1 MHDILTLVHSPTKF
15 TMQLHEIFQEVN
27 STSKRSEKEE
37 ILKKNDS
44 PLIRLALDYTYNP
57 YRQYH
62 LAKVPKIKKFLPDSE
77 SVDDQVWEGFF
88 LVLDRLEER
97 EVTGNAAIKEVVSF
111 LETVDKDRAEWML
124 RVLKKH
130 LNIGMTANTANK
142 VYGDMIPTFK
152 VQLAKVFE
160 EKRVSKESLVATEP
174 KLDGVRCIAVSKNGV
189 TTLYS
194 RNGKSISDNYRD
206 TIIRDIGNL
215 TISGRIPKEIV
226 FDGELM
232 GSDFTQTV
240 SQFRKKTGADTSDH
254 VYHIFD
260 WMPYEDWISQKSTLT
275 CQETRERLE
284 DMSLESQ
291 SRFLRVV
298 KRDIVSPDKVKTMHD
313 IYVSQG
319 YEGVMIKTLHTKYKF
334 GRGFNVTKL
343 KAFFDADL
351 EVVRFEEG
359 DGKYSGSLGAIVV
372 KNKGVLVNVGSGFSD
387 EERKMIWDDRSNF
400 RGMIAEVRYQEE
412 TPDGSLRFPTFRG
425 WRSDKK

>member
-1 MHDILTLVHSPTKF
+1 
-15 TMQLHEIFQEVN
+15 MQLHEIFQEVN

-254 VYHIFD
+254 FYHIFD